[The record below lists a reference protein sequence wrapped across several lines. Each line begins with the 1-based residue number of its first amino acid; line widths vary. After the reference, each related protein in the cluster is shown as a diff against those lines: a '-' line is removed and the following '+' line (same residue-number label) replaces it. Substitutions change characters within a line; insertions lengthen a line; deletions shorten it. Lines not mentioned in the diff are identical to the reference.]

1 MELTATFGQQA
12 VGRWEDEVASAES
25 LRLGDVKVMDMY
37 STEGQALAAALAL
50 AVALALA
57 AAATSVQS
65 AVEEWIVFTITFEQ
79 MQ

>member
-12 VGRWEDEVASAES
+12 VGRWEDEVASAEL

-37 STEGQALAAALAL
+37 ATQGQASAVAAALAT
-50 AVALALA
+50 ALASA
-57 AAATSVQS
+57 AAATPVQS
-65 AVEEWIVFTITFEQ
+65 AVEEWIDFTITFEQ

>member
-1 MELTATFGQQA
+1 MEMTATFSQQA

-37 STEGQALAAALAL
+37 STQGQASAAAPALAA
-50 AVALALA
+50 ALA

-65 AVEEWIVFTITFEQ
+65 AVEKWIDFTITFEQ

>member
-1 MELTATFGQQA
+1 
-12 VGRWEDEVASAES
+12 VASAES

-37 STEGQALAAALAL
+37 STQGQASAVAPASAAAS
-50 AVALALA
+50 A

-65 AVEEWIVFTITFEQ
+65 AVEEWIDFTITFEQ

>member
-37 STEGQALAAALAL
+37 STQGQASAAAS
-50 AVALALA
+50 A

-65 AVEEWIVFTITFEQ
+65 AVEE
-79 MQ
+79 